1 MKILYSDTYT
11 VRLPD
16 GHRFPMS
23 KYALL
28 RQAVEAAGL
37 VPPGDLRP
45 APPATDEEILRAHDR
60 DYLERLVAGD
70 LTVKE
75 IRRIGLPW
83 SPELV
88 VRARHAVGGTIA
100 ACRAALEDG
109 LAVNLAGGT
118 HHAFPDHGQGFCL
131 LNDVVIAARA
141 MLAEGRA
148 RQVLVVDCDA
158 HQGNGT
164 AAMARGD
171 DSILTFSI
179 HNESNFPLFKEQS
192 DLDLALPD
200 DTGDEGYLAALDAGL
215 AQILER
221 MEGELAIYLA
231 GADPFERDRLG
242 KLALTKEGLA
252 RRDRLVLDCCRE
264 AGLAV
269 AVVMGGGYSP
279 RVEDIVDIHLQT
291 VRAAAEAA
299 RAWPV
304 PAGARTGGRDSRHPR
319 AGA

>member
-1 MKILYSDTYT
+1 MKVFYSDTYT

-23 KYALL
+23 KYELL
-28 RQAVEAAGL
+28 RHAVESAGL

-45 APPATDEEILRAHDR
+45 AQPATDEEILRAHDR
-60 DYLERLVAGD
+60 DYLERLMAGQ

-88 VRARHAVGGTIA
+88 TRARHAVGGTIA

-118 HHAFPDHGQGFCL
+118 HHAFRDHGQGFCL

-141 MLAEGRA
+141 MVDEGRA
-148 RQVLVVDCDA
+148 RQVLSVDCDV

-164 AAMARGD
+164 AAMAQGD
-171 DSILTFSI
+171 GSILTFSI
-179 HNESNFPLFKEQS
+179 HSESNFPLFKEQS

-200 DTGDEGYLAALDAGL
+200 GTDDEGYLAALDSGL
-215 AQILER
+215 VEILACMR
-221 MEGELAIYLA
+221 GELAVYLA
-231 GADPFERDRLG
+231 GADPFEKDRLG

-252 RRDRLVLDCCRE
+252 RRDRLVLERCRE

-279 RVEDIVDIHLQT
+279 QVEDIVDIHLQT
-291 VRAAAEAA
+291 VRAAAEMA
-299 RAWPV
+299 RCWPV
-304 PAGARTGGRDSRHPR
+304 PDGGQNQRQ
-319 AGA
+319 

>member
-1 MKILYSDTYT
+1 MKVFYSDTYT
-11 VRLPD
+11 VRLPE

-23 KYALL
+23 KYELL
-28 RQAVEAAGL
+28 RHAVETAGL

-45 APPATDEEILRAHDR
+45 ARPATDEEILRAHDR
-60 DYLERLVAGD
+60 DYLERLMAGQ
-70 LTVKE
+70 LSVQE

-88 VRARHAVGGTIA
+88 ARARHAVGGTIA

-118 HHAFPDHGQGFCL
+118 HHAFRDHGQGFCL

-141 MLAEGRA
+141 MVAEGRA
-148 RQVLVVDCDA
+148 RQVLVVDCDV

-164 AAMARGD
+164 AAMAQGD
-171 DSILTFSI
+171 DAILTFSI
-179 HNESNFPLFKEQS
+179 HSESNFPLFKEQS

-200 DTGDEGYLAALDAGL
+200 GTDDEGYLAALNAGL
-215 AQILER
+215 AEILAC
-221 MEGELAIYLA
+221 MQGELAVYLA
-231 GADPFERDRLG
+231 GADPFEKDRLG

-252 RRDRLVLDCCRE
+252 RRDRLVLECCRE

-279 RVEDIVDIHLQT
+279 QVEDIVDIHLQT
-291 VRAAAEAA
+291 VRAAAEMA

-304 PAGARTGGRDSRHPR
+304 AGGGKN
-319 AGA
+319 